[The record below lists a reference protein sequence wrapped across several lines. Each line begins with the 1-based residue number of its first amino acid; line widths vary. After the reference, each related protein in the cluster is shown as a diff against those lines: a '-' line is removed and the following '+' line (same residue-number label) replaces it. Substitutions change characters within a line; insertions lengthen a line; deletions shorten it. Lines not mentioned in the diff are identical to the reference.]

1 MADASALLV
10 VGIHRRL
17 VCHLASLPSS
27 SSLPPQLGT
36 SGHHLKGRRRSSSR
50 SSSIH
55 LSSDAGIGK
64 SYKYLPDWIKYMYCD
79 QFPVHKF
86 FFSFV
91 LAHFHIPRLLG
102 LTVKMVFRHHC
113 LEIELARPS
122 LPRPPLK
129 LLRRHKLNI

>member
-1 MADASALLV
+1 VADASAFTRR
-10 VGIHRRL
+10 GYRRL
-17 VCHLASLPSS
+17 VCHLSSLPSS

-55 LSSDAGIGK
+55 LSSDVGIGK
-64 SYKYLPDWIKYMYCD
+64 SYKPACIPGWIKYMYCD
-79 QFPVHKF
+79 QFPVQNF
-86 FFSFV
+86 FFV
-91 LAHFHIPRLLG
+91 LANLPIPRLLG
-102 LTVKMVFRHHC
+102 LTMKMMFRHHC

-129 LLRRHKLNI
+129 LLRRHRLNT